1 MTEDTA
7 PGEMR
12 PGETRLP
19 FDPSDRTQA
28 GLAFIGH
35 LRSPWTHAD
44 CPRNLRGARE
54 RGGGA
59 RIVLARDYAPGLAG
73 LSVGQPILL
82 LYWADAARR
91 DPIVQAPRHADG
103 PRGTFALRS
112 PRRPNPI
119 LAATVR
125 ITDLDAARGEVGI
138 DAIDAPDGTPVI
150 DLKPWLPTIDA
161 PSDT

>member
-7 PGEMR
+7 PGETR

-19 FDPSDRTQA
+19 FDPTAQAQA
-28 GLAFIGH
+28 GLAVIGH
-35 LRSPWTHAD
+35 LRSPWTAED
-44 CPRNLRGARE
+44 CPRNLRAARE

-59 RIVLARDYAPGLAG
+59 RIVLARGYAPGLAG
-73 LSVGQPILL
+73 LSVGEPILL

-91 DPIVQAPRHADG
+91 DLIVQAPRHADG

-112 PRRPNPI
+112 PCRPNPI

-125 ITDLDAARGEVGI
+125 ITDLDAACGEVGI

-161 PSDT
+161 PPDT